1 MLFLWV
7 AVTATAALSLINSA
21 LSQDFFDVLPITWRQ
36 GALCPVFA
44 VVFAVAIDAAI
55 ALFIRRALPAAWF
68 NHNKAAFSVGA
79 KEKKFYEKIKIRKW
93 KDKIPEWG
101 KLTGFSKNKIARP
114 TDNAYLEK
122 YFQELCYGEAIHF
135 FSAAASVAALF
146 IVPRALILSVG
157 LPVVIVNALCNLPS
171 LFILRYNSYKLTIVY
186 KNNEKKAAR
195 EKEKNDSETLEKSAK
210 A

>member
-7 AVTATAALSLINSA
+7 AVIATAALSLINTA
-21 LSQDFFDVLPITWRQ
+21 LSQNFLAVLPITWRQ
-36 GALCPVFA
+36 GALWPVLA
-44 VVFAVAIDAAI
+44 TVFAVALDAAI

-68 NHNKAAFSVGA
+68 NHNKSAFTVGA

-114 TDNAYLEK
+114 TDNAYLNK
-122 YFQELCYGEAIHF
+122 YFEELCYGEAIHF

-157 LPVVIVNALCNLPS
+157 LPVAIVNALCNLPS

-195 EKEKNDSETLEKSAK
+195 EKEKNDSEALEKSAK